1 MKRPIPYCYW
11 VVPGKLL
18 AGEYPRYLDEESS
31 REKVRKLTDAGVTAF
46 IDLTVEGEKHTEP
59 LKPYAHL
66 AVHATHERFPI
77 RDMRT
82 PKRDELT
89 VAALDAMDRTIADG
103 GIAYVHC
110 LGGIGRTGT
119 IIGCWLVRH
128 GRGGDEAL
136 AHLAALWR
144 SNPKSERE
152 PHSPQTEAQCD
163 YVRRWPVGS

>member
-18 AGEYPRYLDEESS
+18 AGEYPRNLDEESS
-31 REKVRKLTDAGVTAF
+31 REKARRLTDAGVTTF
-46 IDLTVEGEKHTEP
+46 IDLTKKGCEIYEP
-59 LKPYAHL
+59 LEPYAHL
-66 AVHATHERFPI
+66 IAPATRESFPI

-82 PKRDELT
+82 PPSRERT
-89 VAALDAMDRTIADG
+89 AEALDAIDRTIAEG

-128 GRGGDEAL
+128 GRTGDEAL

-144 SNPKSERE
+144 SNPKSEWQ
-152 PHSPQTEAQCD
+152 PDSPQTRAQCD
-163 YVRRWPVGS
+163 YVRRWTVGE